1 MKKLIFLSTFLL
13 LSAVAFAQKIHADEV
28 PSVILNTFKQ
38 KFPKAVDV
46 EWEMKE
52 KLYNV
57 EFEIGRAD
65 HEAWINDS
73 GKVVKHKFDV
83 TASQLP
89 KEVTAGVKNIYKG
102 YRIDDAEK
110 IETVEK
116 VLYKLELKTLTKE
129 EDVVFDSQGKVVSE
143 QY

>member
-1 MKKLIFLSTFLL
+1 MKKLIFLSTCLFL
-13 LSAVAFAQKIHADEV
+13 SVAAFAQKIHADEV
-28 PSVILNTFKQ
+28 PSVVVNTFKQ
-38 KFPKAVDV
+38 KFPKATDV

-89 KEVTAGVKNIYKG
+89 KEVTAGVNTLYKG

-110 IETVEK
+110 IETAER

-129 EDVVFDSQGKVVSE
+129 EDVVFDSQGKVVTVP
-143 QY
+143 Y